1 MLWATAMGAFGR
13 EPTLHPPHTL
23 REPSTP
29 QPPGMNH
36 AEGQLRYCNPL
47 AVTNPLS
54 YSSPTTRPPM
64 TPRVAPMGPKTIP
77 RNMPPARPP
86 RAVDVATVMLGLKRV
101 GACGVRVLRAE
112 AVPARSRTT
121 STSMG
126 ITRRRTLSPPAGS
139 AVVAIPL
146 PFILTRPIPGAGL
159 MLRSAVVAPVSPRR
173 IPITIAYSGHAHP
186 PNSPSLPVLSRSSP
200 YPSVKC
206 SPWNEG

>member
-1 MLWATAMGAFGR
+1 
-13 EPTLHPPHTL
+13 
-23 REPSTP
+23 
-29 QPPGMNH
+29 
-36 AEGQLRYCNPL
+36 
-47 AVTNPLS
+47 
-54 YSSPTTRPPM
+54 M

-101 GACGVRVLRAE
+101 DACGVRVPRAE
-112 AVPARSRTT
+112 AVPARGRTT

-146 PFILTRPIPGAGL
+146 PFILTRPIPGTGL

-186 PNSPSLPVLSRSSP
+186 PNSPSLPVLSPGMKEHWRSGGQVRVKGATSRSP
-200 YPSVKC
+200 IWMGLSLSLKQPDTIWYS
-206 SPWNEG
+206 